1 MLSERKQHVLVAV
14 IETYVQTGEPVGSKA
29 VVDRLSNAVS
39 AATIRNEMADLVA
52 LGYLEQPHTSAGR
65 VPTAKA
71 FRLYIDT
78 LMPHQPLAAEQRR
91 DLDQQLLSG
100 SQDPEQIIASAAQA
114 LSDMTGCAV
123 VTTTP
128 SEQSVAVTDIELKA
142 VSAHTVAVLLTIGTG
157 SLRTRICRLRIP
169 VETEFLHTLSHRLQE
184 RFVGKPLGMIGV
196 GEIQS
201 LLAKSGERAWDY
213 APVLTTFYELVCAAA
228 ESGLMLNGQ
237 LNLLKHPDYHLED
250 ARSLLFFLSQQDQLR
265 QLLTA
270 HSGGLRVILG
280 EENPRPELNHSS
292 ILMTR
297 YVLHNGANG
306 SIGLIGP
313 MRMDYAQMIPQ
324 LEYVAGAVGKW
335 LTDLTKD

>member
-1 MLSERKQHVLVAV
+1 MLSERKQHILVAV
-14 IETYVQTGEPVGSKA
+14 IETYVRTGEPVGSKA
-29 VVDRLSNAVS
+29 VVDRLENAVS
-39 AATIRNEMADLVA
+39 PATIRNEMADLVA

-65 VPTAKA
+65 VPTSKA
-71 FRLYIDT
+71 FRLYIDS
-78 LMPHQPLAAEQRR
+78 LMPHNTITDERRR
-91 DLDQQLLSG
+91 DLDEQLQSG

-114 LSDMTGCAV
+114 LSDMTGCVV

-157 SLRTRICRLRIP
+157 SLRTRVCRMPTPIELD
-169 VETEFLHTLSHRLQE
+169 FLHTLELQLRE
-184 RFVGKPLGMIGV
+184 RFVGKPIGMIGV

-201 LLAKSGERAWDY
+201 LLAVSGERAWDY

-228 ESGLMLNGQ
+228 ESDLMLNGQ

-265 QLLTA
+265 RLMTA

-280 EENPRPELNHSS
+280 EENPRPELNSSS

-313 MRMDYAQMIPQ
+313 LRMDYAQMIPQ

-335 LTDLTKD
+335 LTDLTKE

>member
-1 MLSERKQHVLVAV
+1 MLSERKQHILVAV

-29 VVDRLSNAVS
+29 VMDRLENAVS
-39 AATIRNEMADLVA
+39 SATIRNEMADLVS

-78 LMPHQPLAAEQRR
+78 LMPHQPLAEDNRR

-100 SQDPEQIIASAAQA
+100 SHDPEQIIVNAAKV
-114 LSDMTGCAV
+114 LSDLTGCVV

-128 SEQSVAVTDIELKA
+128 SEQSVGITDIELKA
-142 VSAHTVAVLLTIGTG
+142 VSAHAVAVLLTVGSG
-157 SLRTRICRLRIP
+157 SLRTRTCRLQTAVDP
-169 VETEFLHTLSHRLQE
+169 DALQALTHRLNEQFLG
-184 RFVGKPLGMIGV
+184 RPLGMIGI
-196 GEIQS
+196 GEVQS
-201 LLAKSGERAWDY
+201 LLASIGEAAWDY

-228 ESGLMLNGQ
+228 ESDLVLNGQ
-237 LNLLKHPDYHLED
+237 LNLLQHPDYHLED
-250 ARSLLFFLSQQDQLR
+250 ARSLLYFLSQQDQLR
-265 QLLTA
+265 RMLTA

-280 EENPRPELNHSS
+280 EENPRPELNGSS

-297 YVLHNGANG
+297 YVMKGGANG
-306 SIGLIGP
+306 SIGIIGP
-313 MRMDYAQMIPQ
+313 LRMDYASMIPR

-335 LTDLTKD
+335 LTDLMKE